1 MKERIVKYLAIGA
14 LGIASLVGGCS
25 SDSGFELNVLN
36 LKGGHQ
42 GALYRK
48 GDDRTSSDFNIFKR
62 DCSPYNRS
70 SVSNG
75 FFKHYDLS
83 KEK

>member
-1 MKERIVKYLAIGA
+1 MKERIVKYAAIGA
-14 LGIASLVGGCS
+14 LGIASLVGGCA
-25 SDSGFELNVLN
+25 SDSGFEFNVLN

-42 GALYRK
+42 GAIYRK
-48 GDDRTSSDFNIFKR
+48 EEDRTTSDFNIFKK

-75 FFKHYDLS
+75 FFKHYNLD
-83 KEK
+83 KK